1 MVDIL
6 KNTPLVAAVASF
18 LTAQSI
24 KVIIRRDWSAFKSYG
39 GMPSGH
45 SSAISGLAF
54 SLGRCA
60 GFDSPATAVAVGLL
74 MVVIADAVNLRP
86 YVREDLGHTWLQ
98 AFVGAAL
105 GFIIAYILPGRTPLW

>member
-1 MVDIL
+1 
-6 KNTPLVAAVASF
+6 VAAVASF
-18 LTAQSI
+18 LTAQLI

-45 SSAISGLAF
+45 SSAISGLTF

-60 GFDSPATAVAVGLL
+60 GFDSPA
-74 MVVIADAVNLRP
+74 IADAVNLRP

-98 AFVGAAL
+98 AFAGAAL

>member
-1 MVDIL
+1 M
-6 KNTPLVAAVASF
+6 AAVASF
-18 LTAQSI
+18 LAAQLI
-24 KVIIRRDWSAFKSYG
+24 KVIIKKDWNAFKSYG

-45 SSAISGLAF
+45 SSAISGLTF

-86 YVREDLGHTWLQ
+86 YVREDLGHTWAQ
-98 AFVGAAL
+98 AFAGAAL
-105 GFIIAYILPGRTPLW
+105 GFLIAYILPGRIPLW